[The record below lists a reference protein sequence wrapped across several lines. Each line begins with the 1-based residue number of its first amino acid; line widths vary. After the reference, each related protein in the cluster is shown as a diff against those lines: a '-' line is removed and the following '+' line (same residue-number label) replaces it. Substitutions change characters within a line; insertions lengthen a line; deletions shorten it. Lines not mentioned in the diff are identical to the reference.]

1 MDLAP
6 FPSLGE
12 RGGSTSTGPSDLMTG
27 LEAAPIVLEEMAL
40 AVRAEGGMRVCGAGR
55 SCGVERWEGGSV
67 VGFVA
72 VAAA

>member
-1 MDLAP
+1 
-6 FPSLGE
+6 
-12 RGGSTSTGPSDLMTG
+12 MTG

-40 AVRAEGGMRVCGAGR
+40 AVRAEGGMRFCGAGR
-55 SCGVERWEGGSV
+55 SCGVERWEGGSG